1 MSKPTSATTAQ
12 PTRRAI
18 EALSDWLAATD
29 PATVSEDRA
38 DELAE
43 LAERLL
49 ARLGRFGQRENS
61 PPHTERTARVYFDY
75 ALTGILETD
84 ARWQVLRAN
93 PAAASITGFDI
104 RTLRGMR
111 LDSLPTEEVH
121 PRLQR
126 HLDLLLE
133 QGISQ
138 AEWVVHRRDGEAITI
153 EIASIQVDDDYFIH
167 VFDDVTE
174 RRQATAEIERARTAA
189 ELANRA
195 KSEFLTNVSHEIRT
209 PMNGILGLSR
219 LLLQTRL
226 DAQQRDYLET
236 IVLSGQ
242 NLLRILNDLL
252 DAAKL
257 EAGRMEFEHKP
268 FSLEALLD
276 QLRPLRL
283 QAMADKPIEVA
294 FHVAASVPLHLVGDR
309 LRLSQCLNNLLG
321 NAIKFTSAGRVDL
334 YIDRIEEEDTDG
346 PPRLR
351 LCVADTGMGIEPQV
365 LARLFSP
372 FSQADASTARR
383 YGGTGLGLLIS
394 RQLARGMGG
403 DLTVDSTPG
412 LGSRFTLTLPLEEAE
427 TPASDNLPADE
438 VPSEFRG
445 RRILVAE
452 DNPVNQIV
460 IRKWLELAGIQTVVA
475 QDGRELLA
483 QLADQPQAADLI
495 LMDVQM
501 PAMDG
506 LEATR
511 ILRGRGYSLPVI
523 GLSAGVSRTEQAA
536 CLDAGMNDF
545 LPKPIDP
552 DELWGCLTR
561 WIRPTDDLAPTV
573 ATDSVEARFLHDAA
587 ALAAA
592 RAAFLATHGE
602 DGERLAG
609 LLLANEHQAMARLAH
624 GLKGSAA
631 TLGLDS
637 LAAQAQALQHAL
649 GGQPDQAK
657 LQALILAL
665 KQTLAGVITQLR
677 LD

>member
-1 MSKPTSATTAQ
+1 MY
-12 PTRRAI
+12 AI
-18 EALSDWLAATD
+18 RS
-29 PATVSEDRA
+29 
-38 DELAE
+38 
-43 LAERLL
+43 
-49 ARLGRFGQRENS
+49 
-61 PPHTERTARVYFDY
+61 YY
-75 ALTGILETD
+75 
-84 ARWQVLRAN
+84 
-93 PAAASITGFDI
+93 
-104 RTLRGMR
+104 
-111 LDSLPTEEVH
+111 
-121 PRLQR
+121 
-126 HLDLLLE
+126 
-133 QGISQ
+133 
-138 AEWVVHRRDGEAITI
+138 
-153 EIASIQVDDDYFIH
+153 
-167 VFDDVTE
+167 
-174 RRQATAEIERARTAA
+174 EIERARTAA

-427 TPASDNLPADE
+427 TTASYNLPADE
-438 VPSEFRG
+438 RNNFV
-445 RRILVAE
+445 
-452 DNPVNQIV
+452 
-460 IRKWLELAGIQTVVA
+460 
-475 QDGRELLA
+475 
-483 QLADQPQAADLI
+483 
-495 LMDVQM
+495 
-501 PAMDG
+501 
-506 LEATR
+506 
-511 ILRGRGYSLPVI
+511 
-523 GLSAGVSRTEQAA
+523 
-536 CLDAGMNDF
+536 
-545 LPKPIDP
+545 
-552 DELWGCLTR
+552 
-561 WIRPTDDLAPTV
+561 
-573 ATDSVEARFLHDAA
+573 
-587 ALAAA
+587 
-592 RAAFLATHGE
+592 
-602 DGERLAG
+602 
-609 LLLANEHQAMARLAH
+609 
-624 GLKGSAA
+624 
-631 TLGLDS
+631 
-637 LAAQAQALQHAL
+637 
-649 GGQPDQAK
+649 
-657 LQALILAL
+657 
-665 KQTLAGVITQLR
+665 
-677 LD
+677 